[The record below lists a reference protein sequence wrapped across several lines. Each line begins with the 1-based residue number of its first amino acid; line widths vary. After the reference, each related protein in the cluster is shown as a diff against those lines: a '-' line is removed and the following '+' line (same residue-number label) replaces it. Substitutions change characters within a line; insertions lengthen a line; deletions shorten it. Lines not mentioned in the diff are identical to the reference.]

1 MFIKVK
7 YFLEII
13 PAIIGSVIGGFIGS
27 KYAKYKGDRFIKLM
41 FVTVGG
47 FLGFK
52 LLFGI
57 Y

>member
-13 PAIIGSVIGGFIGS
+13 PAIIGSVIGGFIDS
-27 KYAKYKGDRFIKLM
+27 KYAKYKGDHFIKLM